1 MGAVSI
7 ERLTMVWEM
16 RLVLP
21 VVDLDHHWQLA
32 LRWCRALKCV
42 QLWWSLNKNWPWR
55 RQWWWLL
62 GCYQVS
68 SDGGH
73 ILATELVCFVN
84 CPAFPLTPVPG
95 VVFNWG
101 QNFSFQELNICERT
115 KSLKVWY
122 VIFALQTGDKT
133 TTCLMLALHEV
144 LENSDAEG
152 MSQSASREQ
161 DDPRLHNRRRVRSF
175 ACQVYK
181 VWEVNNLQNKKTSE
195 PSRADDPMVLSFA
208 STQYNLRIDFHKT
221 RFDSFFHG

>member
-32 LRWCRALKCV
+32 
-42 QLWWSLNKNWPWR
+42 
-55 RQWWWLL
+55 
-62 GCYQVS
+62 QVS

-84 CPAFPLTPVPG
+84 CPAFPLTPV
-95 VVFNWG
+95 
-101 QNFSFQELNICERT
+101 
-115 KSLKVWY
+115 
-122 VIFALQTGDKT
+122 
-133 TTCLMLALHEV
+133 HEV

-161 DDPRLHNRRRVRSF
+161 DDPRL
-175 ACQVYK
+175 
-181 VWEVNNLQNKKTSE
+181 
-195 PSRADDPMVLSFA
+195 RAV
-208 STQYNLRIDFHKT
+208 
-221 RFDSFFHG
+221 